1 MGRAWRGVISI
12 KKKRSKGIGGKR
24 EKKVGSFKWE
34 EREDGEGGKK
44 KKENE
49 ISGLKKMYGSSG
61 GWKGGSRQVPQDDR
75 QAEFGR
81 RSHERAYV

>member
-34 EREDGEGGKK
+34 ERVDGEGGK
-44 KKENE
+44 
-49 ISGLKKMYGSSG
+49 SGLKKMYGSSG